1 VPGARL
7 TQALRGLL
15 RPAFHR
21 LGYDVVR
28 FDPWSDPASR
38 RAALVNEHGVDL
50 VLDVGANDG
59 PFARQVREAGYRGRI
74 VSFEPQA
81 AAYAALRSAAAAD
94 PLWECRNVAVGVDE
108 GEAVLNIAA
117 NSSSS
122 SLFEMSPLHVA
133 NAPESAYVGREQ
145 VNMQRLDSLAGELG
159 LAEATVYLKVD
170 VQGGELDVLRGAE
183 AALERTVLVEAELS
197 LVSLYKGAP
206 RFDEVI
212 DYLAEHGFGVLSLAP
227 VFVDPADGRLL
238 QVDAVFG
245 RSARPT

>member
-1 VPGARL
+1 VSGARL

-15 RPAFHR
+15 RPAFRR

-28 FDPWSDPASR
+28 FDTWSDPSSR

-108 GEAVLNIAA
+108 GEVVLNIAA

-133 NAPESAYVGREQ
+133 SAPESAYVGREQ
-145 VNMQRLDSLAGELG
+145 VNIQRLDSLAGELG

-170 VQGGELDVLRGAE
+170 VQGGELDVLRGAG
-183 AALERTVLVEAELS
+183 ATLERTVLVEAELS

-206 RFDEVI
+206 RFDEII
-212 DYLAEHGFGVLSLAP
+212 DYLAERGFGVLSLEP
-227 VFVDPADGRLL
+227 VFVDPADRRLL

-245 RSARPT
+245 RFAKPT